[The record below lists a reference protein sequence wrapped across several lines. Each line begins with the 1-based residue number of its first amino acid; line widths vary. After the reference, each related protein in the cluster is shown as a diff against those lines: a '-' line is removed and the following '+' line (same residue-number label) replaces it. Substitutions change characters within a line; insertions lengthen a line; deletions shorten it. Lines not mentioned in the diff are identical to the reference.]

1 MDNTSAVKTA
11 SRIKLIASVIFLSLY
26 LVLVISGVH
35 RGLRVTGR
43 YSETGLTFEPE
54 LIDENESLLFSRSN
68 PVYCGTIKSGFT
80 DYECFVVDTIP
91 NIRYAAV
98 KKDSDEYEKFISGKE
113 VTGYFSKKFSDE
125 FSELAHD
132 KECSELG
139 IIIVDRQKELL
150 SFLWGIPFLIIGLIL
165 LKKWR

>member
-1 MDNTSAVKTA
+1 M
-11 SRIKLIASVIFLSLY
+11 
-26 LVLVISGVH
+26 
-35 RGLRVTGR
+35 
-43 YSETGLTFEPE
+43 
-54 LIDENESLLFSRSN
+54 FSRSN
-68 PVYCGTIKSGFT
+68 PVYSGTIKSGFT

-91 NIRYAAV
+91 SIRYAAV
-98 KKDSDEYEKFISGKE
+98 KKDSDEYEKFISGEE

-125 FSELAHD
+125 FSELAPD

-165 LKKWR
+165 LKKRQ